1 MGMDVARS
9 LAAAEPEQQSHGGE
23 GLAVF
28 DHVPGHLIRCCRQI
42 AVAIFLEEFAS
53 FNITSVQYAA
63 LVGARANPG
72 LDQRALGDLIAVDR
86 STIGTLLGRL
96 EEAGLI
102 YREMPAHNQRIK
114 QVFITEAGSQLLDDS
129 SEAIERVQSRI
140 MAPLSKG
147 EGEQLLM
154 LLQKLFSANNEL
166 SRAPIKRPQAKPNS
180 ARGE

>member
-1 MGMDVARS
+1 MARS
-9 LAAAEPEQQSHGGE
+9 LAAAEPTQQAHGGE

-42 AVAIFLEEFAS
+42 AVAIFLEEFSS

-102 YREMPAHNQRIK
+102 YREMPPHNQRIK

-129 SEAIERVQSRI
+129 SDAIDRVQARI

-154 LLQKLFSANNEL
+154 LLRKLFAGNNEL
-166 SRAPIKRPQAKPNS
+166 SRAPAKGPHASS
-180 ARGE
+180 ARSGGA